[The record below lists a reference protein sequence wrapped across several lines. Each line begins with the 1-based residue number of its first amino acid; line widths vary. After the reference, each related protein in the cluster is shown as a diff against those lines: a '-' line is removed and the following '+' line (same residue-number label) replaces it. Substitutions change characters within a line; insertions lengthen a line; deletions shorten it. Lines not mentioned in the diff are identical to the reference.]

1 MIVSVCE
8 CERRD
13 GADVEKTDRSMYVE
27 KAIEHPDK
35 SPEEKQT
42 DGKPCYIMWIF
53 TWGLT

>member
-13 GADVEKTDRSMYVE
+13 GADVEKTDRSIYVE
-27 KAIEHPDK
+27 KAIEHADK

-42 DGKPCYIMWIF
+42 DGKPCYIMWAF
-53 TWGLT
+53 T